1 METLWLSFAS
11 AAFLLVGGS
20 MVLYELSLIK
30 AKKLLMNG
38 HPAVDFYYVG
48 YLTMFLLSFV
58 TAIKA
63 AVG

>member
-11 AAFLLVGGS
+11 VVFLIVGGS
-20 MVLYELSLIK
+20 MVFYELSRIK
-30 AKKLLMNG
+30 AKRPLMNG
-38 HPAVDFYYVG
+38 HPAVDLYYVA

-58 TAIKA
+58 TALKA